1 MLTSL
6 RKKRRQGRK
15 TRKLRKVEV
24 AVIGGTGLEALL
36 TREKQI
42 RVGTP
47 YGLAPSISVGGVDG
61 KSVAFLPRHGL
72 HHSIPPHRVNYRANV
87 YALHKLGAKRIIA
100 TNAVGAI
107 NRRFEVGGL
116 VVPHDFVDFTK
127 LRQPTYYDD
136 APVTHIDVSQPYCPE
151 VRSVLIEIAR
161 KLGIKVP
168 AKAVL
173 VCTEGPRYE
182 TPAEIE
188 IFRRLGCDVVGMTGV
203 PEAVLARE
211 LEMCYATLCFITNM
225 AAGIQKRLTAD
236 EVAVIAQKKTP
247 IIQQVL
253 RETIKHLP
261 AKRGCPCA
269 HALRD
274 ARLRG

>member
-1 MLTSL
+1 M
-6 RKKRRQGRK
+6 
-15 TRKLRKVEV
+15 RKVEV
-24 AVIGGTGLEALL
+24 AVIGGTGLETLL
-36 TREKQI
+36 TSEEQF

-47 YGLAPSISVGGVDG
+47 YGLAPPISIGNVDG
-61 KSVAFLPRHGL
+61 KTVAFLPRHGL
-72 HHSIPPHRVNYRANV
+72 HHSVPPHKVNYRANV
-87 YALHKLGAKRIIA
+87 YALHKLGVKRIIA

-107 NRRFEVGGL
+107 KRSFEVGSF
-116 VVPHDFVDFTK
+116 VVPHDFIDFTK
-127 LRQPTYYDD
+127 LRQSTYYND

-151 VRSVLIEIAR
+151 IRSVLIKTAR
-161 KLGIKVP
+161 KNRVKVP
-168 AKAVL
+168 ARAVL

-188 IFRRLGCDVVGMTGV
+188 MFRQMGCDVVGMTGI

-211 LEMCYATLCFITNM
+211 LEMCYATLCFVTNM

-236 EVAVIAQKKTP
+236 EVNAMAREKMPLV
-247 IIQQVL
+247 QQVL

-261 AKRGCPCA
+261 AKRRCPCG

-274 ARLRG
+274 AKLRD

>member
-1 MLTSL
+1 M
-6 RKKRRQGRK
+6 
-15 TRKLRKVEV
+15 RKVEV

-36 TREKQI
+36 SGEEQT

-47 YGLAPSISVGGVDG
+47 YGLAPPILIGNVDD
-61 KSVAFLPRHGL
+61 KSVAFLPRHSL
-72 HHSIPPHRVNYRANV
+72 HHSVPPHKVTYRANV
-87 YALHKLGAKRIIA
+87 YALHKLGVKRIIA

-107 NRRFEVGGL
+107 NRRLKVGGF
-116 VVPHDFVDFTK
+116 VVPHDFIDFTK
-127 LRQPTYYDD
+127 LRQPTYYNDV
-136 APVTHIDVSQPYCPE
+136 PVTHIDVSQPYCPE
-151 VRSVLIEIAR
+151 IRSVLIKTAR
-161 KLGIKVP
+161 KHEVKVP

-188 IFRRLGCDVVGMTGV
+188 MFRRMGCDVVGMTGI

-225 AAGIQKRLTAD
+225 AAGIQKRLSAD
-236 EVAVIAQKKTP
+236 EVAVIAREKMP
-247 IIQQVL
+247 RIQQIL

-261 AKRGCPCA
+261 AKRRCPCV
-269 HALRD
+269 HALKD
-274 ARLRG
+274 TRLRG

>member
-1 MLTSL
+1 M
-6 RKKRRQGRK
+6 RRKRRQGRK
-15 TRKLRKVEV
+15 KRKLRKVEV

-36 TREKQI
+36 TGEEQI

-47 YGLAPSISVGGVDG
+47 YGLAPPILIGNVDG
-61 KSVAFLPRHGL
+61 KSAAFLPRHGL
-72 HHSIPPHRVNYRANV
+72 HHSVPPHKVNYRTNL
-87 YALHKLGAKRIIA
+87 YALYKLGVKRIIA

-107 NRRFEVGGL
+107 NRRFKVGGF
-116 VVPHDFVDFTK
+116 VVPHDFIDFTK
-127 LRQPTYYDD
+127 LRQPTYYND

-151 VRSVLIEIAR
+151 IRSAIIKIAQR
-161 KLGIKVP
+161 HGIKVP
-168 AKAVL
+168 ARAVL

-188 IFRRLGCDVVGMTGV
+188 LFRRIGCDVVGMTGI

-211 LEMCYATLCFITNM
+211 LEMCYATLCFVTNM

-236 EVAVIAQKKTP
+236 EVAAIAREKTP

-253 RETIKHLP
+253 RETVKHLP
-261 AKRGCPCA
+261 AKRRCPCA
-269 HALRD
+269 HALKD

>member
-1 MLTSL
+1 
-6 RKKRRQGRK
+6 
-15 TRKLRKVEV
+15 LRKVET
-24 AVIGGTGLEALL
+24 AVIGGTGLESLL
-36 TREKQI
+36 TSGKQI

-47 YGLAPSISVGGVDG
+47 HGLAPPISVGEVDG

-72 HHSIPPHRVNYRANV
+72 HHLVPPHKVNYHANV
-87 YALHKLGAKRIIA
+87 YALYKLGAKRIIA
-100 TNAVGAI
+100 TNAVGAV
-107 NRRFEVGGL
+107 NRRLEVGGF
-116 VVPHDFVDFTK
+116 VVPHDFIDFTK
-127 LRQPTYYDD
+127 LRQPTYHND
-136 APVTHIDVSQPYCPE
+136 APVTHIDVSEPYCPE
-151 VRSVLIEIAR
+151 MRSLLIKIA
-161 KLGIKVP
+161 KKHGVKVP

-188 IFRRLGCDVVGMTGV
+188 MFRRMGCDVVGMTGI

-211 LEMCYATLCFITNM
+211 LEMCYSTLCFVTNM

-236 EVAVIAQKKTP
+236 EIAVIARKRKP

-253 RETIKHLP
+253 RETIEHLP
-261 AKRGCPCA
+261 AKRRCPCA
-269 HALRD
+269 NALKD